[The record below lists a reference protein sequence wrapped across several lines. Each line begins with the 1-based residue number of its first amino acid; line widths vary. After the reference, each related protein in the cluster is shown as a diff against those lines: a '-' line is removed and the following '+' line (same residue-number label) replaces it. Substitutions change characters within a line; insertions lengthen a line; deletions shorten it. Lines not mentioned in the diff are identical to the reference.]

1 MCDLCELLTSMIGNF
16 LIFSKEPFSFKEM
29 AFPCTVLLSYLSLP
43 CLPLRKKK
51 FRKRITSL
59 CISIIY
65 LSPYF
70 VFL

>member
-43 CLPLRKKK
+43 CLPLRKKNLESALQV
-51 FRKRITSL
+51 FASL
-59 CISIIY
+59 
-65 LSPYF
+65 
-70 VFL
+70 